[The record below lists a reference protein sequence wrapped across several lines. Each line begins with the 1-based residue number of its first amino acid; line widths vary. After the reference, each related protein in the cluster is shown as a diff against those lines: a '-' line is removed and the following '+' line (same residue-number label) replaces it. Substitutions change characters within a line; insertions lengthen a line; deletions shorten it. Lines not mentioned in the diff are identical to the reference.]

1 MVFNMKKLLIMST
14 IALASAV
21 AGCTSGGDADKTA
34 VESADTQ
41 SVNAA
46 YENIVTRT
54 SVRSYQPDRTVSPDT
69 VELLLRAAMAAPT
82 AVNKQPWAFVVL
94 DTRESIDSLAEVLPY
109 AKMLTHAPLAVVVC
123 GDMELALE
131 GSGRDFWIEDV
142 SAATENLL
150 LAAHSL
156 GLGAVWTGVYPESER
171 VASVSERLGLPSNII
186 PLAVVPI
193 GYPDGSHP
201 AKDKWVP
208 SKVHYN
214 RW

>member
-1 MVFNMKKLLIMST
+1 MVFTMRKTLIMTT

-21 AGCTSGGDADKTA
+21 AGCTSSGSADKSVATA
-34 VESADTQ
+34 DVQ
-41 SVNAA
+41 VNAA
-46 YENIVTRT
+46 YDNILTRT
-54 SVRSYQPDRTVSPDT
+54 SVRTYQSDRAVSPDT

-82 AVNKQPWAFVVL
+82 AVNKQPWSFVVL

-123 GDMELALE
+123 GDMQLALE

-171 VASVSERLGLPSNII
+171 VKAVAERLGVPSYII

-193 GYPDGSHP
+193 GYPAGEQKP
-201 AKDKWVP
+201 KDKWDA